1 VVEQVNLPGIPLLF
15 LTVSD
20 CPLTQYLNE
29 TRRLLAFKPE
39 ILDAIERDL
48 DHHGLKKKAA
58 RLADQ
63 RWCKGQQFLPG
74 QDASFEEAGG
84 PEVPSMTLSQGRPRM
99 SARTCYFFWML
110 CNHVGGIK
118 SRGAADRIFDSKNVE
133 AFLDHEGCQLP
144 GCSSILENTNAI
156 SEETRTMILDAQIE
170 MAREEGFDDF
180 QRCQV
185 DSTTVDANTAWPTDS
200 LVMLKLVRRLK
211 KRTKRLQRFG
221 IKGLDS
227 VDMTDWIAG
236 LKSLDFQICNTAN
249 KKEEH
254 RKNLY
259 RKFLAIAV
267 AIAHTYN
274 DRIDLV
280 GKQVYLTRVKP
291 SQKSH
296 LSHAYEEMCC
306 DIEEL
311 FRVIDYCR
319 LRIEEGISTPNHEK
333 ILSISDP
340 DAAFLKKGSREPR
353 IGYKPQ
359 LCRSQKGFVTALLVP
374 RGNAADAPLLREVC
388 DQSFQ
393 RTGIIPNEFSA
404 DGGYASNANRN
415 WLLEKGVEKPS
426 FSSSKGKAITPKH
439 DWESQDYKN
448 LRSWRSAVEAL
459 MSHIKGQFGFGK
471 VIKRT
476 LKKVQAELMDKVL
489 TYNFVRLSCLRV

>member
-1 VVEQVNLPGIPLLF
+1 MVEQINLPGIPLLF

-20 CPLTQYLNE
+20 CPLTQYLKE
-29 TRRLLAFKPE
+29 TRRLLAFKPQ
-39 ILDAIERDL
+39 ILAAIEHDL
-48 DHHGLKKKAA
+48 DHYGLKKKAA

-63 RWCKGQQFLPG
+63 RWCKGQRFLPG
-74 QDASFEEAGG
+74 QDAASEEAGG
-84 PEVPSMTLSQGRPRM
+84 PEVPSMTLNQGRPRM

-118 SRGAADRIFDSKNVE
+118 SHDAADRIFDSKNVD
-133 AFLDHEGCQLP
+133 AFLHHEGCQRPSL
-144 GCSSILENTNAI
+144 SSVLENTNAI
-156 SEETRTMILDAQIE
+156 SEETRTLILDAQIE
-170 MAREEGFDDF
+170 MAREEGLDDF

-185 DSTTVDANTAWPTDS
+185 DSTMVDANIAWPTDS
-200 LVMLKLVRRLK
+200 LVMLKLVRSLK
-211 KRTKRLQRFG
+211 KRADKLQRFG
-221 IKGLDS
+221 IKGLAFD
-227 VDMTDWIAG
+227 VLTGWIAD

-249 KKEEH
+249 KKVEH

-259 RKFLAIAV
+259 RKFLVMAET
-267 AIAHTYN
+267 IAHTYN
-274 DRIDLV
+274 DRIDFV
-280 GKQVYLTRVKP
+280 GNQVYLTRVKP
-291 SQKSH
+291 SQKNRLTH
-296 LSHAYEEMCC
+296 TCEEMSS

-319 LRIEEGISTPNHEK
+319 LRVEEGISTPGDEK

-340 DAAFLKKGSREPR
+340 DAAFLKKGSRVPR
-353 IGYKPQ
+353 VGYKPQ

-374 RGNAADAPLLREVC
+374 RGNAADAPLLQEVC

-393 RTGIIPNEFSA
+393 RTGVIPKEFSA
-404 DGGYASNANRN
+404 DGGYVSSANRD

-439 DWESQDYKN
+439 DWESQSYKN

-459 MSHIKGQFGFGK
+459 MSHIKGVFGFGK
-471 VIKRT
+471 VIRRT